1 MQKIQPVRSM
11 GDMEEGEA
19 AVINQL
25 QFDEMQKRMGKPTS
39 KEMKVH
45 EMLKQVQ
52 LRQSTTLKLTIF
64 RAGTPKEVRSKVS
77 RSTCRSSKS
86 IQTPF
91 KCRFLRDN
99 HSHT

>member
-11 GDMEEGEA
+11 GDMDEGEA

-45 EMLKQVQ
+45 EMLKQVFITHKIT
-52 LRQSTTLKLTIF
+52 SND
-64 RAGTPKEVRSKVS
+64 V
-77 RSTCRSSKS
+77 
-86 IQTPF
+86 
-91 KCRFLRDN
+91 
-99 HSHT
+99 